1 MKKSTKILYTLVLF
15 LVSLSLTAQDSNP
28 VLMTIN
34 GKEVRRAEFE
44 YALNK
49 NNVALG
55 EDKKAVKEYLPM
67 YIDFKLKVAEAEA
80 LHLDTLSSFIDE
92 LTENRKQL
100 AENYLIDND
109 YILREAHSIYA
120 KDSATIGVDGFINV
134 AHIFIPL
141 KQQASQ
147 SDISKAKARIDSAH
161 VMLKNGVDFVEAAT
175 AIEVPKNVVAQFEI
189 VRGQAYKE
197 FEEAAFT
204 LADGDFSEP
213 FRSPAGFHIVK
224 RYAHRPFGQFEDY
237 REVIIKMLE
246 KRGIRNIARIK
257 KGNLLAKEMG
267 GNMTAEQALEIE
279 NARLET
285 KYPEFGN
292 LMTEYHDGLLFFEVC
307 TREVWNKAAGDE
319 EGLNKFFKKNKKR
332 YKFETPR
339 FRGAVIYANSKE
351 DILKAQQLF
360 KEAPLENYRQILK
373 DNFYVDSVYTIRLEM
388 GVFAVGDNAWI
399 DKLVFSQGDGG
410 KMKRG
415 YEMADT
421 VGVLL
426 EKPESYKDVK
436 GTVVSDYQRHIEEQW
451 VKSLRKKYKVE
462 VFDKVLKTVNNH
474 D

>member
-1 MKKSTKILYTLVLF
+1 MKKSTKILYTLALF